1 MAKGKIL
8 MKVTDRRKAKLPDEV
23 KQKYYYPYIF
33 LFLLIGIFLFS
44 FAIGRYPVPIRL
56 LLKVLF
62 SKILPITKTW
72 SDTIETVVFQIRLPR
87 IIGAMLVGASLS
99 VAGAVYQGMFKNPLV
114 SPDILGVSAGSAFGA
129 SLAIFL
135 SFSTIGI
142 QISSFVFGLIGVFLA
157 YLISTKI
164 KEDPLI
170 TLVITGVLVGS
181 IFTSLTSLIK
191 YMADTN
197 DKLPTITFWLMGSL
211 STITHRDIKTIL
223 LPIALGMIPLY
234 ILKWRLNVL
243 SLNED
248 EAKTLGLDT
257 DKLRIVVVICS
268 TLMTAAAV
276 SVSGIIG
283 WIGLVIPHLSRM
295 IVGPDY
301 RVLLPT
307 TIILGSSYLLLIDN
321 IARTLTT
328 VEVPLGILTSLIGA
342 PFFIFLL
349 LTNKRS

>member
-1 MAKGKIL
+1 

>member
-223 LPIALGMIPLY
+223 LPIAIGMIPLY